1 MAVNPPEISPAGT
14 GGGGIPK
21 TIAGIPTPVVLLG
34 VGGIVA
40 LILILRSRGS
50 GSTTTTT
57 PVTEPTGG
65 GGGGTTTTPA
75 PTLYTNASILAM
87 WIKATAELA
96 KLTTDPNKIRAR
108 IGANW
113 EDIAQYLITNPN
125 VFTDANSDIRA
136 FFQNIPAASYN
147 WVVHISTLYTEAKQD
162 LAADVSA
169 GGGTPEMVKYF
180 TFLPLSDLV
189 NYLRANP
196 AFVEAHPQYK
206 ELVTLPIVA
215 ASSGG

>member
-14 GGGGIPK
+14 GGGIPR

-34 VGGIVA
+34 IGGIVA
-40 LILILRSRGS
+40 VVLILRSRGS
-50 GSTTTTT
+50 ATTTTET
-57 PVTEPTGG
+57 GTATGG
-65 GGGGTTTTPA
+65 GGGGTTPTSTPS

-113 EDIAQYLITNPN
+113 EDIANYLIQNPN

-136 FFQNIPAASYN
+136 FFQGIPAASYN
-147 WVVHISTLYTEAKQD
+147 WVIHISTLYTEAKHD
-162 LAADVSA
+162 LAAEAA
-169 GGGTPEMVKYF
+169 GGPEAQRYF
-180 TFLPLSDLV
+180 IFMPLSDLV

-196 AFVEAHPQYK
+196 SFVEAHPQYK